1 MSLLIRFEG
10 RPRIILYKRRFIL
23 NWLLFSLMWIATLPM
38 PTCTAGSTGLFL
50 NLLCTYIGRGQLP
63 QLVKQVIQFRENS
76 NVTHS
81 KLVWELVEPAMYQ
94 YAVGEALPKMVPAN
108 SEVHVD
114 KSETYELPLF
124 NKKNHSKIVESV
136 GQHGLLHIQLMPNKY
151 LETIFVEP
159 KDVSIDL
166 ILGKNNSL
174 IYEFYNSSP
183 TDTVSITTTCAE
195 DTDRIYLKISAN
207 PDDLEYR
214 QYFIK
219 LALKNAGHDSK
230 VMDREIM
237 NGKQVADYLEIAPG
251 TIANWTSEGKIPVVY
266 AGSSP
271 RYVKKNIDKWLD
283 DNPRPKKKKR

>member
-1 MSLLIRFEG
+1 VQQVRLGYFE
-10 RPRIILYKRRFIL
+10 ICMIHIL
-23 NWLLFSLMWIATLPM
+23 
-38 PTCTAGSTGLFL
+38 GGV
-50 NLLCTYIGRGQLP
+50 QVP

-81 KLVWELVEPAMYQ
+81 KLVWELAEPAMYQ

-124 NKKNHSKIVESV
+124 NKKNHSKIVESL

-159 KDVSIDL
+159 ADISIDL

-174 IYEFYNSSP
+174 IYEFYNSTP
-183 TDTVSITTTCAE
+183 ADTIAITTTCAK
-195 DTDRIYLKISAN
+195 DMDRIYLKISAN

-219 LALKNAGHDSK
+219 LALKNAGPGSK
-230 VMDREIM
+230 VMEREIM
-237 NGKQVADYLEIAPG
+237 NGKQVAEYLEVAPG